1 MTVSQTSG
9 DPFVDYY
16 AEQSLTETSLRRFR
30 ELRDKVL
37 RAYYARAQERAAD
50 VLDVG
55 CGPGVLSLLFAEE
68 GHRVTG
74 VDINEALIDIA
85 CSRAREAEANARF
98 LVGSADAL
106 PVPSDSVDICLAP
119 ELLEH
124 VPDWQRCLEEI
135 TRVLRPGGVLFLTTT
150 NVLCPV
156 QDEFR
161 LPGYSW
167 YPGAVK
173 RRCIELARTRHPEWV
188 NHATYPAFHWF
199 SFFQLQRELEKR
211 GFACMDRFDTADP
224 GAGRLK
230 GVVRQMVQRV
240 PGARFV
246 GHVFTPYTQLI
257 AVRRD

>member
-1 MTVSQTSG
+1 MTTSHTTG

-16 AEQSLTETSLRRFR
+16 AEQSLTETSLQRFR

-37 RAYYARAQERAAD
+37 RAHGWEQGGQGLD

-55 CGPGVLSLLFAEE
+55 CGPGVLSGLFAEQ

-85 CSRAREAEANARF
+85 RHRARDAGVDARF
-98 LVGSADAL
+98 VVGSADAL
-106 PVPSDSVDICLAP
+106 PVPDGSVDICLAP

-124 VPDWQRCLEEI
+124 VLDWERCLEEV
-135 TRVLRPGGVLFLTTT
+135 TRVLRPRGCLFLTTT

-167 YPGAVK
+167 YPSALK
-173 RRCIELARTRHPEWV
+173 RRCVARAMTTRPAWV

-199 SFFQLQRELEKR
+199 SFFQLRDELERR
-211 GFACMDRFDTADP
+211 GFACMDRFDTMDP
-224 GAGRLK
+224 QSGRLRR
-230 GVVRQMVQRV
+230 VVRKIVQTV
-240 PGARFV
+240 PGARLV
-246 GHVFTPYTQLI
+246 GHVFTPYTQVI
-257 AVRRD
+257 AIRRN